1 MIAREL
7 FSGMII
13 VIVGIMDI
21 SIYGN
26 PQIF

>member
-13 VIVGIMDI
+13 VIAGIMDI

-26 PQIF
+26 PEIF